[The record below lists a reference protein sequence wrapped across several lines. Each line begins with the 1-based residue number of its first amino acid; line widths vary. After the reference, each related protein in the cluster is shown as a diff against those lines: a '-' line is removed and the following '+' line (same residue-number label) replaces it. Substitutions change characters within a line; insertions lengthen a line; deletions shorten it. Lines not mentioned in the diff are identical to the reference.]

1 LVLAINRKI
10 HRAYNRTRDSNFAL
24 DGLMGFDLHGKSVAV
39 IGTGKIGR
47 IFAKIMVGFGCNV
60 IGYDMYPSKEFEAL
74 GGHYAAPGEI
84 GRDADIVSLHCP
96 LTPETH
102 HIINAETIARAKRGV
117 LLINTSR
124 GGLVDTEAV
133 IEGLKSG
140 QIGGFAADV
149 YEQEAGLFFR
159 DLSNVVVTDDVL
171 QRLISFPNVIVTGHQ
186 AFFTQE
192 AITTICETT
201 LRSASEFAA
210 GKPLSNEIK
219 AS

>member
-1 LVLAINRKI
+1 
-10 HRAYNRTRDSNFAL
+10 
-24 DGLMGFDLHGKSVAV
+24 MGFDLHGKSVAV

-47 IFAKIMVGFGCNV
+47 VFAKIMVGFGCNV
-60 IGYDMYPSKEFEAL
+60 IGYDKYPSPEFEAL
-74 GGHYAAPGEI
+74 GAHYAVPGEI
-84 GRDADIVSLHCP
+84 ARDADIISLHAP
-96 LTPETH
+96 LTPETY
-102 HIINAETIARAKRGV
+102 HIINADTISRAKRGA

-140 QIGGFAADV
+140 QIGGFATDV

-159 DLSNVVVTDDVL
+159 DLSSVVVTDDIL

-201 LRSASEFAA
+201 LKSATEFAA
-210 GKPLSNEIK
+210 GQPLSNEIK